1 MASTVSRRQVRVTPD
16 TCTQCRLCEHSC
28 PFGAMREPE
37 SGTTHPLRLAF
48 ERTRLGWFI
57 ALLPVWIV
65 IGALVGAQLGKVAS
79 HIHPRVALAEA
90 YAMEPESKRTPSP
103 PTPDELALRRA
114 QENPQSILAETV
126 ALRRKIET
134 GGWFFG
140 AWVGLVIGGK
150 LVSLSLRRTRTDYE
164 PDRGACYACARCFE
178 YCPQELARRGVPVLQ
193 RVAPAPAGSA
203 ERLSK
208 EGIA

>member
-1 MASTVSRRQVRVTPD
+1 
-16 TCTQCRLCEHSC
+16 
-28 PFGAMREPE
+28 
-37 SGTTHPLRLAF
+37 
-48 ERTRLGWFI
+48 
-57 ALLPVWIV
+57 
-65 IGALVGAQLGKVAS
+65 
-79 HIHPRVALAEA
+79 
-90 YAMEPESKRTPSP
+90 
-103 PTPDELALRRA
+103 LALRRA